1 MKRKSLLCIGLL
13 VVCFLSLSLN
23 TNCQAKQQKSE
34 NKIETT
40 GYIDYIDTT
49 SESELDNVPDSCDS
63 LVTTDTCYSIVTIDS
78 VGPIFTTHSHGT
90 LVTKTLKYKIC
101 QEKRR
106 KSAPNKLS
114 FTLDLSLEYPI
125 SDPKK
130 LMRVLNDTLLHTLCN
145 LCWGWGYTDKP
156 ANANSWEEIPK
167 ALITGMKENF
177 MADNFSFEEDSILYE
192 RGWGVRADL
201 KQKCATS
208 HYATYILDWGIW
220 RPYGMMTSTY
230 WDKQLYCADA
240 KTGKLIGFND
250 IFRSGCEKQLR
261 PIFYNALRENNKDW
275 DVNIKENNLPLT
287 KNVALSPNGIIVQY
301 LCFDLDEVLGR
312 GGEPSFILPIAKV
325 RHLLTPYALSL
336 LEK

>member
-1 MKRKSLLCIGLL
+1 MLRNLGILILTT
-13 VVCFLSLSLN
+13 CFLSLTLN
-23 TNCQAKQQKSE
+23 INCQVNKQSSE
-34 NKIETT
+34 NKT
-40 GYIDYIDTT
+40 DTT
-49 SESELDNVPDSCDS
+49 TDSIDFIDSTLESDAEYANDSCAPI
-63 LVTTDTCYSIVTIDS
+63 DTCYSIVTIDS
-78 VGPIFTTHSHGT
+78 LGPVITTHSHGT

-230 WDKQLYCADA
+230 WDKELYCADA

-301 LCFDLDEVLGR
+301 LCFDLDEVLRR
-312 GGEPSFILPIAKV
+312 GEEPSFILPIAKV